1 MKIVCLATSVV
12 LAFEPKMPVCHT
24 ITNAVSTYPAK
35 LNIIWIVT
43 MAKI

>member
-1 MKIVCLATSVV
+1 MKSVCLATSVR
-12 LAFEPKMPVCHT
+12 LAFEPKMAVCHT

-35 LNIIWIVT
+35 MNIIWIMT

>member
-1 MKIVCLATSVV
+1 MKIVCLTTSVV

-43 MAKI
+43 MTKI

>member
-1 MKIVCLATSVV
+1 MKIVCLATSVG

-35 LNIIWIVT
+35 LNIIWIMT

>member
-1 MKIVCLATSVV
+1 MKIVCLATSVG

-35 LNIIWIVT
+35 FNIIWIMT